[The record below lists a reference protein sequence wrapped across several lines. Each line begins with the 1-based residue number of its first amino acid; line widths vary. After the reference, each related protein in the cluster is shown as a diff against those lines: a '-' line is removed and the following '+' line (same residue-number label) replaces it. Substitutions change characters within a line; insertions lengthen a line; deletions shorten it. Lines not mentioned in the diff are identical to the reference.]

1 MPNGSG
7 EGRLKMQKLNIEF
20 DLDGVLIDYHSCLE
34 KFLADRMIK
43 MIPTGNFHF
52 QTEPEIPPERLQRL
66 IYKAM
71 WEYDRIN
78 PFPEVPSVLKELYNM
93 TGDPIRITTARPYHV
108 AHPTMDCIEKALGPI
123 PFSVSFVSSGTD
135 KHKFLTKGCYID
147 DRRRTCLDLAKRGFT
162 VFMPERDYNMP
173 IGPEDGVDFCYRG
186 KWEISHRFFNIGK
199 IGNIIIIEDLE
210 CLLYPENLSRIL
222 S

>member
-1 MPNGSG
+1 
-7 EGRLKMQKLNIEF
+7 MQKLNIEF

-43 MIPTGNFHF
+43 LIPTGNFHF
-52 QTEPEIPPERLQRL
+52 QTEPEIPPELLQRL

-71 WEYDRIN
+71 WEYDQIN
-78 PFPEVPSVLKELYNM
+78 PFPEVPSVLKDLYYM
-93 TGDPIRITTARPYHV
+93 TGDPIRIITARPYHV

-123 PFSVSFVSSGTD
+123 PFSVSFVASGTD

-147 DRRRTCLDLAKRGFT
+147 DRRRTCLDLAKRGFS
-162 VFMPERDYNMP
+162 VFMPERDYNVP
-173 IGPEDGVDFCYRG
+173 IEPIDGVAICYRG
-186 KWEISHRFFNIGK
+186 EWLHTKFLNTK
-199 IGNIIIIEDLE
+199 INGCIYIIEDLE
-210 CLLYPENLSRIL
+210 CLLYPDNLSMIL